1 MKKQTTT
8 FLKLAL
14 LLIVIPILGFFIIVL
29 PGVTTGLTRVF
40 PVSPLVQYFGFIG
53 LYGAVTPFLVA
64 LYLTLKL
71 LINIKKDKAFSE
83 SSLMALKNIKYCART
98 ISVLY
103 VIGMPLLFLMGD
115 ADDAP
120 GVVLFGLI
128 VILAAIMSAFF
139 AAVFEKRCHRNKIS

>member
-1 MKKQTTT
+1 MKQGTTT
-8 FLKLAL
+8 ILKLAL
-14 LLIVIPILGFFIIVL
+14 FLIVIPILCFFIIVL
-29 PGVTTGLTRVF
+29 PGVTTGLSHVF
-40 PVSPLVQYFGFIG
+40 PVSPYVQYFGFMG

-71 LINIKKDKAFSE
+71 LINFKKEKAFSE
-83 SSLMALKNIKYCART
+83 SSLIALKNIKYCAKI

-128 VILAAIMSAFF
+128 VILAGITSAFF
-139 AAVFEKRCHRNKIS
+139 AAGFEKRCRRMEK

>member
-1 MKKQTTT
+1 MKQGTKF
-8 FLKLAL
+8 FLIAAGFI
-14 LLIVIPILGFFIIVL
+14 IVIPILGFFIFAL
-29 PGVTTGLTRVF
+29 PMIITGLSRVF
-40 PVSPLVQYFGFIG
+40 PVSPYLQYFGFIG

-64 LYLTLKL
+64 LYLALKL

-103 VIGMPLLFLMGD
+103 VIGMPLLFLMAD

-120 GVVLFGLI
+120 GVILFALI
-128 VILAAIMSAFF
+128 VILAGIVSALF
-139 AAVFEKRCHRNKIS
+139 ASRFEKRCKRMEK

>member
-1 MKKQTTT
+1 MKQGTTT
-8 FLKLAL
+8 ILKLAL
-14 LLIVIPILGFFIIVL
+14 FLIVIPILCFFIIVL
-29 PGVTTGLTRVF
+29 PGVTTGLSHVF
-40 PVSPLVQYFGFIG
+40 PVSPYVQYFGFMG

-71 LINIKKDKAFSE
+71 LINFKKEKAFSE
-83 SSLMALKNIKYCART
+83 SSLIALNNIKNCARI

-128 VILAAIMSAFF
+128 VILAGITSAFF
-139 AAVFEKRCHRNKIS
+139 AAGFEKRCKRMEK

>member
-8 FLKLAL
+8 FLKLAVL
-14 LLIVIPILGFFIIVL
+14 FIAIPILSFFIIVL
-29 PGVTTGLTRVF
+29 PGVATGLSHAF
-40 PVSPLVQYFGFIG
+40 PVSPYVQYFGFIG
-53 LYGAVTPFLVA
+53 LYGAVTPFLIAV
-64 LYLTLKL
+64 YLTLKL
-71 LINIKKDKAFSE
+71 LINTKKDKAFSE
-83 SSLMALKNIKYCART
+83 ASLMALKNIKYCGRI

-128 VILAAIMSAFF
+128 VILAGIVSTFF
-139 AAVFEKRCHRNKIS
+139 AAGFEKRFKRAGK